1 VKLQLKK
8 RRLIPVALAIL
19 VLVVGS
25 GVAYAFWT
33 AGGTGGGSAN
43 AAASVSNVTV
53 HQTTVLTDMYPGDTE
68 QTITG
73 NFANPNAAAVFVH
86 SVTASIASVSG
97 TCAKDNFLIGG
108 TADGTQT
115 VLVDAAVNHTD
126 SLPTQ
131 LYTGSWTGIHIQF
144 NNKPLVNQDECKS
157 ATVTLTFTASGV

>member
-1 VKLQLKK
+1 VKK
-8 RRLIPVALAIL
+8 RKFLPVAIAL
-19 VLVVGS
+19 VAVIAVS
-25 GVAYAFWT
+25 GVAYAYWT

-43 AAASVSNVTV
+43 AAAGVSDVTV
-53 HQTTVLTDMYPGDTE
+53 HQTTVLTYMYPGDSE
-68 QTITG
+68 QTISG

-108 TADGTQT
+108 TANGTQT
-115 VLVDAAVNHTD
+115 VLVDATVNHTD
-126 SLPTQ
+126 SVPVQ

-144 NNKPLVNQDECKS
+144 NNKPSANQDECKS